1 MDCEFTIE
9 GMRRLIG
16 IDDGPCFC
24 VAARM
29 AMEPDGREVAVQH
42 VADPEGAKGGTIRFI
57 LPAPPGGGYLR
68 SADLLAEDGTAI
80 LRVTS
85 HVPTYLPDGGSLL
98 IPVTV
103 S

>member
-1 MDCEFTIE
+1 MDYEFTAE
-9 GMRRLIG
+9 GMRRLLC

-29 AMEPDGREVAVQH
+29 VMEPDGREVTVQH
-42 VADPEGAKGGTIRFI
+42 MADPEGAKGGTIRFI

-68 SADLLAEDGTAI
+68 SADLLAEDGMVI
-80 LRVTS
+80 LRVMS
-85 HVPTYLPDGGSLL
+85 NVPTYLPDGGSLL
-98 IPVTV
+98 IPVTL